1 MKNHVDL
8 IDRAANDPDFLS
20 AVVPAGQ
27 LQTVLGMP
35 KASQREIAQ
44 TLLARISHA
53 HNGKQ

>member
-1 MKNHVDL
+1 MKNLVDL